1 MITTERET
9 IISSRRVQSASSV
22 RIPQNIGR
30 SLLPTINITPLK
42 LSSVSSIR
50 LNGASN
56 GNSFSNSLRIRLSP
70 VKSPII
76 RKYKISDARRSLY
89 PSIYMCNVKSC
100 ICCSHLNCKST
111 IRSTVNG
118 RQFSIVNTTDLD

>member
-9 IISSRRVQSASSV
+9 IISPRRVQSAASV
-22 RIPQNIGR
+22 RIPQKIGR

-56 GNSFSNSLRIRLSP
+56 DNIFRLRIRLSP
-70 VKSPII
+70 VKSPI
-76 RKYKISDARRSLY
+76 S
-89 PSIYMCNVKSC
+89 
-100 ICCSHLNCKST
+100 
-111 IRSTVNG
+111 
-118 RQFSIVNTTDLD
+118 